1 MNKPTT
7 CSMLL
12 PRVWSQWIVKI
23 RSFEFIILIIA
34 FVCITAMVASGLNT
48 NFDKNNNMH
57 VKGIQGNE
65 KLDILMITVTSL
77 GDLSTLVIIGIII
90 TIIRRTRKMGLIFL
104 ISIVFIA
111 ISISYLKPVI
121 GRQAPPYGLQ
131 TSVIFPK
138 YFVLEDDSV
147 APFARGYS
155 YPSNHVAISTAFA
168 FVVGFGLNR
177 KSRFGS
183 LLIWC
188 FPALIGITKLYLMQH
203 YLTDIIGGFLL
214 GLIISIIMSN
224 VMHLDQPFVMSRF
237 KGKEDTYSPQ

>member
-23 RSFEFIILIIA
+23 RSFEFIILTIA
-34 FVCITAMVASGLNT
+34 FVCLTAMVASGLST
-48 NFDKNNNMH
+48 NFDKNINM
-57 VKGIQGNE
+57 KGVQGNE
-65 KLDILMITVTSL
+65 KLNILMITVTSL
-77 GDLSTLVIIGIII
+77 GDLSTLIIIGIII

-111 ISISYLKPVI
+111 ISITYMKPVI
-121 GRQAPPYGLQ
+121 GRLSPPFGLQ
-131 TSVIFPK
+131 TTVILPK

-147 APFARGYS
+147 APFARGFS
-155 YPSNHVAISTAFA
+155 YPSNHVAIATAFA
-168 FVVGFGLNR
+168 FVVGFGINR
-177 KSRFGS
+177 KSRIGG

-188 FPALIGITKLYLMQH
+188 FPVLIGITKLYMMQH

-224 VMHLDQPFVMSRF
+224 VMHLDQPFMMSRF
-237 KGKEDTYSPQ
+237 KGKEDTYGQQ

>member
-1 MNKPTT
+1 M
-7 CSMLL
+7 
-12 PRVWSQWIVKI
+12 
-23 RSFEFIILIIA
+23 ILIFA
-34 FVCITAMVASGLNT
+34 SVCLTVVVASGLSI
-48 NFDKNNNMH
+48 NFDKIVNMLM
-57 VKGIQGNE
+57 KGFQGNE

-77 GDLSTLVIIGIII
+77 GDLSTLIIIGMII

-131 TSVIFPK
+131 TSVILPK

-155 YPSNHVAISTAFA
+155 YPSNHLAIATAFA
-168 FVVGFGLNR
+168 FIVGFGINK
-177 KSRFGS
+177 KSRIGG

-188 FPALIGITKLYLMQH
+188 FPVLIGITKLYLMQH
-203 YLTDIIGGFLL
+203 YFTDIIGGFLL
-214 GLIISIIMSN
+214 GLIISIITSN

-237 KGKEDTYSPQ
+237 KGKEDTFGLQ

>member
-1 MNKPTT
+1 MP
-7 CSMLL
+7 L
-12 PRVWSQWIVKI
+12 PRVWPQWIAKI
-23 RSFEFIILIIA
+23 RSYEFMILIFA
-34 FVCITAMVASGLNT
+34 FVCLTVVVTSGLSI
-48 NFDKNNNMH
+48 NFDKIVNMLM
-57 VKGIQGNE
+57 KGFQGNE

-77 GDLSTLVIIGIII
+77 GDLSTLVIIGMII

-131 TSVIFPK
+131 TSVILPK
-138 YFVLEDDSV
+138 YFILEDDSV

-155 YPSNHVAISTAFA
+155 YPSNHLAIATAFA
-168 FVVGFGLNR
+168 FIVGFGINK
-177 KSRFGS
+177 KSRIGS

-188 FPALIGITKLYLMQH
+188 FPVLIGITKLYLMQH
-203 YLTDIIGGFLL
+203 YFTDIIGGFLL
-214 GLIISIIMSN
+214 GLIISIITSN

-237 KGKEDTYSPQ
+237 KGKEDTFGPQ

>member
-1 MNKPTT
+1 M
-7 CSMLL
+7 SLL
-12 PRVWSQWIVKI
+12 RVWSQWIVKI
-23 RSFEFIILIIA
+23 RSFEFIILTIA
-34 FVCITAMVASGLNT
+34 FVCLTAVVASGFST
-48 NFDKNNNMH
+48 NLDKIINMH
-57 VKGIQGNE
+57 VKGIQGNQ
-65 KLDILMITVTSL
+65 KLDILMIAVTSL

-121 GRQAPPYGLQ
+121 GRLPPPHGFQ
-131 TSVIFPK
+131 KSVILPK
-138 YFVLEDDSV
+138 YFVLEEDSV

-155 YPSNHVAISTAFA
+155 YPSNHVAIATAFA
-168 FVVGFGLNR
+168 FVVGFGINK
-177 KSRFGS
+177 KSRIGG

-188 FPALIGITKLYLMQH
+188 FPVLIGITKLYIMQH

-237 KGKEDTYSPQ
+237 KGKEDTHGPQ